1 MFRNLERGQF
11 EKVSDS
17 LGADFIRSIAGRDLA
32 TGDYD
37 DDGNMDMVT
46 NNRGDYPSL
55 LRDDRGNTNKII
67 ARKEGAGMVNKHF
80 PKIPPMQPAS
90 APSKALRK

>member
-17 LGADFIRSIAGRDLA
+17 LGADLMRSIAGRDLA

-46 NNRGDYPSL
+46 NNRGDCPSL
-55 LRDDRGNTNKII
+55 LRNDRGNANKII
-67 ARKEGAGMVNKHF
+67 AVTYSLG
-80 PKIPPMQPAS
+80 
-90 APSKALRK
+90 